1 MKIYTNTIDL
11 ANPAPKKIWV
21 APYSDFS
28 IGVKFVVNNKP
39 IDGDVIL
46 KTKDGVELTSNGKYG
61 DGFTVFNMKSA
72 EANETT
78 EYIAIAPN
86 GQENIIVQNV
96 SDSTVY
102 DVNVNADKTESIDLA
117 TPFTIELGE
126 TTTEATIWFSGS
138 PDPDYGL
145 YLEYRI
151 NDNEWTK
158 YEVEF
163 TPELIAPEITIGK
176 GDKLQFRATDNGNST
191 FRGVVFNA
199 SIPVNSID
207 GLIFSG
213 NIMTLLD
220 NTGKRNDVPSSCFEN
235 WLGESTARTIY
246 DAENLIFPAQTLSRA
261 CYAGMFYDCSKLIK
275 APKLPAMELAEQCY
289 RAMFGMCTSLEYPM
303 NELPAEYLPN
313 DCYFQMFNGCSS
325 LKTIPVIKAKE
336 IVGGCCGMMFARCE
350 QLTDLSKFKLY
361 GDYNIDSTT
370 NMKAYQ
376 GMFYQC
382 INLIKSPVIMLK
394 GTIMEGGYIV
404 GNGTIH
410 LMFAGCSSLEYIY
423 MPFLSIGTI
432 EEDGAI
438 EGLSQLIKV
447 YCDDGLIEVNV
458 GE

>member
-11 ANPAPKKIWV
+11 ANPSTKKFWV

-117 TPFTIELGE
+117 TPFTIELGD
-126 TTTEATIWFSGS
+126 TTSEATIWFSGS

-163 TPELIAPEITIGK
+163 TPELIAPEITINK
-176 GDKLQFRATDNGNST
+176 GDKLQFRATDNGNGT
-191 FRGVVFNA
+191 FSGVLFNA
-199 SIPVNSID
+199 TVPVNSID

-220 NTGKRNDVPSSCFEN
+220 NTGKRNDVPARCFEN
-235 WLGESTARTIY
+235 WLSEGTAKTIY
-246 DAENLIFPAQTLSRA
+246 DAENLIFPAQTLSMA
-261 CYAGMFYDCSKLIK
+261 CYAGMFYDCNNLIK

-336 IVGGCCGMMFARCE
+336 IVGGCCGMMFAGCE

-361 GDYNIDSTT
+361 GDYNIDSDTP
-370 NMKAYQ
+370 MKAYQ

-382 INLIKSPVIMLK
+382 INLIKSPIIMLK
-394 GTIMEGGYIV
+394 GTIMEDGWIGS
-404 GNGTIH
+404 GTIH
-410 LMFAGCSSLEYIY
+410 LMFAGCSSLEYLY
-423 MPFLSIGTI
+423 MPFLEMSTI

-438 EGLSQLIKV
+438 EGLSQPMKV
-447 YCDDGLIEVNV
+447 YCDDGQIEVNV